1 MTDHDDV
8 YRKLSREID
17 KMPVPFS
24 ETASGVELKLLKHL
38 FTPAEAEIALHLNIL
53 PETISRIHKRVRKN
67 GIDTSPEALEETLDR
82 LVQKGAITGGGFFAS
97 NGKVKKYSLAQL
109 AIGMFEFQIDRLT
122 PEYAHDFEQYVK
134 EQFHKDIH
142 ESKTQQMRTIPVSQS
157 VTPDMRVAPYNDMK
171 RYIEGLKDDI
181 AVSNCVCRQSTDVAG
196 GSCRHSDIRETCL
209 TFRNAAR
216 YMIGRKIGRPI
227 TNEEALSIL
236 DRAEEEGFIL
246 QPQNSREPQFLC
258 CCCIDCCHAL
268 KILKMHP
275 KPAELLI
282 SNYYATI
289 DPSKCNGCR
298 KCIARCAMDAI
309 SIQDKKA
316 VVDRDRCIGC
326 GVCFAVCPNGAHSL
340 HRKEKTYVPP
350 KTHDVLYQKIMIERH
365 GMLNSL
371 MAVSRILTGRKA

>member
-1 MTDHDDV
+1 
-8 YRKLSREID
+8 
-17 KMPVPFS
+17 MPVPFS

-326 GVCFAVCPNGAHSL
+326 GVCFAVCPNNAHSL